1 MQPDDPSEYSSSQ
14 WQTIDRTIN
23 SRVYII
29 GNALS
34 CRTVET
40 ASTVS
45 TKYAILSEKHEWDS
59 RQYPPRV
66 NAHTHLLP
74 GRDKSSGSW
83 TSFTLCQTL
92 LCQQFSVADFPSP
105 PAFHFRPA
113 GKVVERINLILQRK
127 SSLLCQFR

>member
-1 MQPDDPSEYSSSQ
+1 MANNRQNYQQQS
-14 WQTIDRTIN
+14 
-23 SRVYII
+23 II

-74 GRDKSSGSW
+74 SRDKSSGSW

-113 GKVVERINLILQRK
+113 GKVVERINLILQRRVLSFVSFANK
-127 SSLLCQFR
+127 EPKNGVYI